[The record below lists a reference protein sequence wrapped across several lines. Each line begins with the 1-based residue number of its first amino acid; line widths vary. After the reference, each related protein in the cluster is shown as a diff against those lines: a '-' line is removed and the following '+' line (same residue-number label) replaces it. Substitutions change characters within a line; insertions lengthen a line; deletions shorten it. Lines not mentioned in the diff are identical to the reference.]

1 MNLFVIKCF
10 FSCSFTVIALLGVIF
25 LCMSLA
31 ITRGRARRFDNNHL
45 NLNTSKHHHIG
56 CSANLYIL
64 SKITIVITFK
74 LNSMQK
80 YYFKFSLM
88 V

>member
-1 MNLFVIKCF
+1 MNLFQIKCF
-10 FSCSFTVIALLGVIF
+10 FSYSFTVIALLGVIF

-31 ITRGRARRFDNNHL
+31 VTRGRARRFDNHL
-45 NLNTSKHHHIG
+45 NLNTSKHHFG